1 MLAPFFD
8 PEKFPYVIAMDY
20 NDYYMLN
27 IKQRSSQVLVKAQHN
42 FEPFCCIQVG
52 ENAFDLHFSS
62 RNYEDELKEY
72 EYHHKLSFKQDVV
85 EVMQKGQLPFSLSE
99 TVKLVE
105 GKTKSDHQI

>member
-1 MLAPFFD
+1 M
-8 PEKFPYVIAMDY
+8 
-20 NDYYMLN
+20 
-27 IKQRSSQVLVKAQHN
+27 KAQHKN
-42 FEPFCCIQVG
+42 GPFCCIQVG

-62 RNYEDELKEY
+62 NKEEDVKKEY
-72 EYHHKLSFKQDVV
+72 EYHHKLSFKEDVI